1 MFATFISVFILL
13 SSLAFL
19 FSWLRAV
26 SRAALRQT
34 FERDYSADVAE
45 ASQLEF
51 LAIRRALLEYPEEIA
66 DYSGVLT
73 TLERDYEALTYLLR
87 NAGTVHV
94 GKYSR
99 AERLLMLDF
108 QLLRFWVRVQR
119 LLGLQSWHSALLE
132 MTSILQYFGNVM
144 GQRLATSPLF

>member
-34 FERDYSADVAE
+34 FERDYSADAAE

-51 LAIRRALLEYPEEIA
+51 LAIRRALQECPEEIA

-108 QLLRFWVRVQR
+108 QLLRFWVRVKR

>member
-19 FSWLRAV
+19 FSRLRAA

-51 LAIRRALLEYPEEIA
+51 LAIRRALQEYPEEIA
-66 DYSGVLT
+66 DYNGVLT

-99 AERLLMLDF
+99 AERLLMLHF
-108 QLLRFWVRVQR
+108 QLLRFSVRVKR

>member
-13 SSLAFL
+13 GSLAFL
-19 FSWLRAV
+19 FFRLRAV

-51 LAIRRALLEYPEEIA
+51 LAIRRALQECPEEIA

-108 QLLRFWVRVQR
+108 QLLRFGLCVKRI
-119 LLGLQSWHSALLE
+119 LGLQSWHSALLE

>member
-66 DYSGVLT
+66 DYDGVLT

-108 QLLRFWVRVQR
+108 QLLRFWVRVKR

-144 GQRLATSPLF
+144 GQRLTTSPLF

>member
-99 AERLLMLDF
+99 AERLLMLHF
-108 QLLRFWVRVQR
+108 QLLRFWVRVKR
-119 LLGLQSWHSALLE
+119 ILGLQSWRSALLE

>member
-13 SSLAFL
+13 GSVAFL
-19 FSWLRAV
+19 FSLLRAA

-45 ASQLEF
+45 GSQLEF
-51 LAIRRALLEYPEEIA
+51 LAVRRALLEYPEEIA

-73 TLERDYEALTYLLR
+73 TLQRDYEALTYLLR

-108 QLLRFWVRVQR
+108 QLLRFWVRVER
-119 LLGLQSWHSALLE
+119 NLGLQSWHSALLE
-132 MTSILQYFGNVM
+132 MTSILRYFGNVM
-144 GQRLATSPLF
+144 GQRLTTSPLF